1 MKSKWFMLPTL
12 LATALFSV
20 ATFAQDHGH
29 EAAEAATTGG
39 WNIGLGAGIAM
50 GLAIL
55 GAGLGQ
61 GLLASRAMEG
71 MARNPQAG
79 GRIQIAMLL
88 ALAFPESLV
97 LFGLVI
103 AYMLVAANV
112 VGLGAGLIMG
122 LAILGAG
129 LGQGLLARSAM
140 EGMARNPQAGGR
152 IQIAMLL
159 ALAFPESLVLFG
171 LVIAYMLVNAG

>member
-1 MKSKWFMLPTL
+1 MKSKWFMLPAL

-20 ATFAQDHGH
+20 AAFAQEHGH
-29 EAAEAATTGG
+29 EAAEAATTGA
-39 WNIGLGAGIAM
+39 WNIGLGAGLAM

-61 GLLASRAMEG
+61 GMLASKAMEG

-103 AYMLVAANV
+103 AYMLVSAGT
-112 VGLGAGLIMG
+112 VGLGSGLIMG

-171 LVIAYMLVNAG
+171 LVIAYMMI

>member
-1 MKSKWFMLPTL
+1 MKSRWFMLPL
-12 LATALFSV
+12 LAVSALFST
-20 ATFAQDHGH
+20 ATMAQEH
-29 EAAEAATTGG
+29 AAEAATADEGG
-39 WNIGLGAGIAM
+39 LALIGLGAGLTM

-61 GLLASRAMEG
+61 GLLASKAMEG

-103 AYMLVAANV
+103 AYMLV
-112 VGLGAGLIMG
+112 
-122 LAILGAG
+122 
-129 LGQGLLARSAM
+129 SA
-140 EGMARNPQAGGR
+140 
-152 IQIAMLL
+152 
-159 ALAFPESLVLFG
+159 
-171 LVIAYMLVNAG
+171 

>member
-1 MKSKWFMLPTL
+1 MKSKWFMLPTML
-12 LATALFSV
+12 VTALFS
-20 ATFAQDHGH
+20 AAAFAQEHGH
-29 EAAEAATTGG
+29 EAAEAVTEAAP

-61 GLLASRAMEG
+61 GLLASKAMEG

-103 AYMLVAANV
+103 AYMLVAAKV
-112 VGLGAGLIMG
+112 VGLGAGIIMG

-171 LVIAYMLVNAG
+171 LVIAYMLV

>member
-1 MKSKWFMLPTL
+1 MKSKWFMLPAL

-20 ATFAQDHGH
+20 AAFAQDHGH
-29 EAAEAATTGG
+29 EAAEAVTEVAA

-61 GLLASRAMEG
+61 GLLASKAMEG

-103 AYMLVAANV
+103 AYMLVAAKV
-112 VGLGAGLIMG
+112 VGLGAGIIMG

-171 LVIAYMLVNAG
+171 LVIAYMLV

>member
-1 MKSKWFMLPTL
+1 MMSRWTKLAALMVAAMLP
-12 LATALFSV
+12 AV
-20 ATFAQDHGH
+20 AFAQEHGQA
-29 EAAEAATTGG
+29 AAEHP
-39 WNIGLGAGIAM
+39 WNYAVGAGIAM

-61 GLLASRAMEG
+61 GILAARAMEG

-103 AYMLVAANV
+103 AYMLVSKGV
-112 VGLGAGLIMG
+112 IGLASGLIMG

-140 EGMARNPQAGGR
+140 DGMARNPQAGGR

-171 LVIAYMLVNAG
+171 LVIAYMGI